1 MAVKSYREQ
10 IVWQKAM
17 DYVIL
22 VYEATKQFPQAERYM
37 LADQIR
43 RAVVSVPSNI
53 AERQGRKSAKEFQ
66 RFLNIARGSLQ
77 EVETQIMIAQRL
89 HYLDKAEES
98 KLLSHS
104 TEIARLLNALS
115 CSLTNNQQLTTSN

>member
-53 AERQGRKSAKEFQ
+53 AEGQGRKSAKEFQ
-66 RFLNIARGSLQ
+66 NIARGSLQ

>member
-1 MAVKSYREQ
+1 MVVRSYREL
-10 IVWQKAM
+10 IVWQKAL

-22 VYEATKQFPQAERYM
+22 VYEATKQFPRAERYM
-37 LADQIR
+37 LTDQIR
-43 RAVVSVPSNI
+43 RAIVFVPSNI
-53 AERQGRKSAKEFQ
+53 AEGQGRKSAKEFQ
-66 RFLNIARGSLQ
+66 RFLNIARGPSQ

-104 TEIARLLNALS
+104 TGIARLLNALS
-115 CSLTNNQQLTTSN
+115 RSLTNN